1 MTRCFSDLLVQWVKD
16 LALSLQQLCLL
27 LWCGFDPW
35 PGNFYMQQVLHKETK
50 TNTKPIHYTD
60 SILKQL
66 CDLSSKN
73 RDLILFVQ
81 IVPDRK
87 HSVSV

>member
-1 MTRCFSDLLVQWVKD
+1 MAQGVKELIKD
-16 LALSLQQLCLL
+16 PALSLQQFGSL
-27 LWCGFDPW
+27 LWYRFDSW
-35 PGNFYMQQVLHKETK
+35 PSNFHMQQVLHKETK